1 MFVKVSVADV
11 GARALRAGC
20 LALALIALS
29 DAALAQQKPQAGEP
43 SANAIKV
50 AREIIDLKDAA
61 VLFGAMVPGVIER
74 VKAMLLQTSPTLGK
88 DLEDVATNLRKSL
101 ASRTNDL
108 LNDVAWVYAS
118 RFTEAELK
126 EIVTFYRTP
135 TGKKVIA
142 WEPQVFEDAM
152 NGLQGWQEKFA
163 EEVIARFRADMKK
176 RGHDL

>member
-1 MFVKVSVADV
+1 A
-11 GARALRAGC
+11 C
-20 LALALIALS
+20 LALALIAAT
-29 DAALAQQKPQAGEP
+29 DYARAEQKAQVPPEP
-43 SANAIKV
+43 SAAAIKI

-61 VLFGAMVPGVIER
+61 ALFGAMVPGVIER
-74 VKAMLLQTSPTLGK
+74 VRSMLLQTSPTLGK

-101 ASRTNDL
+101 APRTSDL

-152 NGLQGWQEKFA
+152 NGLQGWQ
-163 EEVIARFRADMKK
+163 
-176 RGHDL
+176 